1 MSETRPHLAIF
12 RDLPTPIAHVSTI
25 EGVRS
30 VWDEI
35 RDLVTSTEVTRE
47 LPKFVIGFVETILD
61 HDAGRAVEAIRRGDV
76 AFFVA
81 LQMRLD
87 QLDCAMVAAGRT
99 LGQRA
104 PVVRAK
110 YMLSGFVD
118 VAIENLQ
125 RLGGSWPP
133 EPQPFVPR

>member
-1 MSETRPHLAIF
+1 MSDTRPHLAIF

-30 VWDEI
+30 VWLEI
-35 RDLVTSTEVTRE
+35 RTLVTSTEVTRD
-47 LPKFVIGFVETILD
+47 LPKFVNGFVETMLD
-61 HDAGRAVEAIRRGDV
+61 HDEHRAIEAIRRGDV

-87 QLDCAMVAAGRT
+87 QLDCALVAAGRT

-118 VAIENLQ
+118 VAIENLR
-125 RLGGSWPP
+125 RLGGNWPP
-133 EPQPFVPR
+133 EPQAFG